1 MKTKIQKLENSLAIL
16 IPENVANEI
25 KVGIDTDVDLSVENG
40 KIIITLI
47 YEPEY
52 DLNDLLAKID
62 ETNIH
67 KEIDF
72 GNCVSNE
79 VW

>member
-16 IPENVANEI
+16 IPEIVANEI
-25 KVGIDTDVDLSVENG
+25 KVGIDTDVDLSVEDG
-40 KIIITLI
+40 KIIITPI
-47 YEPEY
+47 YKLEY
-52 DLNDLLAKID
+52 DLNDILAKIN

-67 KEIDF
+67 NEIDF